1 MPLLWGR
8 ARPRCEGGMGGSD
21 RAAQLDN
28 VGLGI
33 FAYQVA
39 RDSGALHL
47 LAAT

>member
-1 MPLLWGR
+1 
-8 ARPRCEGGMGGSD
+8 MGGSD

-39 RDSGALHL
+39 RELRRPSTYLPQPSSC
-47 LAAT
+47 AAR